1 MIDSATEKTYG
12 ISKHIQQIGV
22 IITGVDIRYA
32 CHGSS
37 SRMPCGG
44 HVKPCFISNGEIA
57 DRIPHHNLAVQSIL
71 NIFGHY
77 LKETGIGQ
85 RHLIRTDVDVGRV
98 GKCLCKLPESFFEH
112 HDSLIGLH
120 REAHGPSKCRAMAG
134 HINFRNDHD
143 TTVSGIF
150 CQCRTLLLCII
161 FARIA
166 CHALVRSKLR
176 ISVDLK
182 TPCLIFSEMPMK
194 CIDFE
199 MSQQINVA
207 QQGFI
212 LKKRTAY
219 IVHIS
224 THLERRPVG
233 DLNARQRAVAVYGQ
247 LRYGLRRTYHSGGGH
262 CLDPNTVSSD
272 YKIVFLIRIIGKVMS
287 EHAGNDV
294 DILDGDRQAFAVGHI
309 GPGLFQI
316 PFESHGMLRIIN
328 RQG

>member
-1 MIDSATEKTYG
+1 
-12 ISKHIQQIGV
+12 
-22 IITGVDIRYA
+22 
-32 CHGSS
+32 
-37 SRMPCGG
+37 
-44 HVKPCFISNGEIA
+44 
-57 DRIPHHNLAVQSIL
+57 
-71 NIFGHY
+71 
-77 LKETGIGQ
+77 
-85 RHLIRTDVDVGRV
+85 
-98 GKCLCKLPESFFEH
+98 
-112 HDSLIGLH
+112 
-120 REAHGPSKCRAMAG
+120 
-134 HINFRNDHD
+134 
-143 TTVSGIF
+143 
-150 CQCRTLLLCII
+150 
-161 FARIA
+161 
-166 CHALVRSKLR
+166 
-176 ISVDLK
+176 
-182 TPCLIFSEMPMK
+182 MK